1 VVSKDNVERGQTPN
15 DEVIFL
21 VVLVAKTQTLVL
33 VGTSLRHAPSHHAFP
48 RHGVELTI
56 KACVTKESV

>member
-1 VVSKDNVERGQTPN
+1 MVSKDNVERGQTPN

-21 VVLVAKTQTLVL
+21 VVLVAKMQTLVL
-33 VGTSLRHAPSHHAFP
+33 VGTSSRYAPIHQAFP
-48 RHGVELTI
+48 RHDVELTT